1 MTQQEATTAPTDAA
15 NSSEEEIDLAQLSN
29 SHRKWLKS
37 MLGLSAI
44 EAKIWMASGAQ
55 LVALV
60 TGVVF
65 LLVTSWLLF
74 IALAATAAFYA
85 GLPLIGIL
93 AIALVVTLLS
103 SAGLVYLIKLTLK
116 RMDIT
121 RTLDAIIPTDE
132 DDD

>member
-1 MTQQEATTAPTDAA
+1 MTEQEATPNTANDTTP
-15 NSSEEEIDLAQLSN
+15 SKEEEIDLAQLTN
-29 SHRKWLKS
+29 SHRKWLKT

-55 LVALV
+55 LVAFV

-65 LLVTSWLLF
+65 LLVTSWLLL
-74 IALAATAAFYA
+74 IAVAATAAYA
-85 GLPLIGIL
+85 AGFPLLGIL
-93 AIALVVTLLS
+93 IVALLLTLLS
-103 SAGLVYLIKLTLK
+103 SLGLVYLIKRTLK

-132 DDD
+132 ED

>member
-1 MTQQEATTAPTDAA
+1 MTQQEAPQTTSQSDTAH
-15 NSSEEEIDLAQLSN
+15 SSEESVDFAQLSN
-29 SHRKWLKS
+29 SHKKWLKS
-37 MLGLSAI
+37 LLGLSAI

-74 IALAATAAFYA
+74 IALAATAAYYA

-93 AIALVVTLLS
+93 AVALIVTLLS
-103 SAGLVYLIKLTLK
+103 SLVLVWLIKRTLK
-116 RMDIT
+116 RMDLT
-121 RTLDAIIPTDE
+121 RTLDAIIPTE
-132 DDD
+132 DD

>member
-1 MTQQEATTAPTDAA
+1 MTQQEATSEAENDATPPK
-15 NSSEEEIDLAQLSN
+15 EEEVDLAQLSN

-37 MLGLSAI
+37 ILGLSAV

-55 LVALV
+55 LVAYV

-74 IALAATAAFYA
+74 IALAATAAYYA
-85 GLPLIGIL
+85 GFPLLGIL
-93 AIALVVTLLS
+93 LVALMLTLLS
-103 SAGLVYLIKLTLK
+103 AAGLVYLIKRTLK

-132 DDD
+132 ED